1 MVVIPYL
8 GEDAATAA
16 GKLKEMTEDPG
27 AYEPL
32 YVPRKLLGT
41 SPENCFAVNIR
52 GASMT
57 GAGISDGDIGI
68 FKLAGEPENR
78 KIMLVRHEDAS
89 TVKRLLKKNNVWH
102 LCWEDGSGEEVAAQ
116 DVNFKALGE
125 LVLVLKSSSK

>member
-1 MVVIPYL
+1 MAVIPCL
-8 GEDAATAA
+8 GEDTATAA
-16 GKLKEMTEDPG
+16 GKLTEMMEDPG

-32 YVPRKLLGT
+32 YVPRKLLKT
-41 SPENCFAVNIR
+41 DPANCFGVNIR

-89 TVKRLLKKNNVWH
+89 TVKRLLKKNDTWH
-102 LCWEDGSGEEVAAQ
+102 LCWEDGSGEEVAARDEGFQ
-116 DVNFKALGE
+116 TLRE